1 MNRELGQLSNQED
14 DRFLKMWLVQVDPAN
29 RILREHRHINF
40 EIAMVLEG
48 EGVYH
53 TGSGIHPMVPGD
65 VFVFSGNEPH
75 CITKILASGLNLVNL
90 HFNHRFFS
98 RFCSA
103 GDRYPNM
110 FFAHSQHFC
119 NRIPAE
125 KSGNLRNLFEKLMA
139 EFEENGEQLE
149 SALGAYVNLM
159 LVELIRNQAYYVPG
173 ERDHQAMDKILLGV
187 RFIDEHFCEDI
198 TLEEIAEKSG
208 ITPNYYT
215 KLFHQCFQVKLWDY
229 ITGKRI
235 DLAKKLLRTEEG
247 MTVLDIAISCGFHN
261 TANFNRAFLKFT
273 GITPSAYKTHRE
285 LLH

>member
-1 MNRELGQLSNQED
+1 MNRELGQLSNRED

-53 TGSGIHPMVPGD
+53 TGSGIHPMHPGD

-75 CITKILASGLNLVNL
+75 CITQIMASGLKLVNL

-98 RFCSA
+98 RFCSL
-103 GDRYPNM
+103 GDRYPNV
-110 FFAHSQHFC
+110 FFAHSQNFC

-125 KSGNLRNLFEKLMA
+125 KANILKMLLIDLQK
-139 EFEENGEQLE
+139 EFQGSRGLLE
-149 SALGAYVNLM
+149 SAAGAYVNLM
-159 LVELIRNQAYYVPG
+159 FVELVRNQAYYVPEEG
-173 ERDHQAMDKILLGV
+173 DHPAIDKILSGL

-198 TLEEIAEKSG
+198 TLEDIAAQSG

-215 KLFHQCFQVKLWDY
+215 KLFHQCFQIKLWDY

-235 DLAKKLLRTEEG
+235 DLAKRLLREEDS
-247 MTVLDIAISCGFHN
+247 MTVLDIAVSCGFHN

-273 GITPSAYKTHRE
+273 GITPSAYKAHRE